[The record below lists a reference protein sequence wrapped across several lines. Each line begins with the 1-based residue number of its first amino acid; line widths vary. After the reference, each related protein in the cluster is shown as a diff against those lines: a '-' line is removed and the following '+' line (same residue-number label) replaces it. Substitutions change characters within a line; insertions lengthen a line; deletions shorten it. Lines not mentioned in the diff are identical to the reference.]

1 MCMTINSG
9 FCLPALRQS
18 PGFLV
23 GRKQRKLNIPFVFKG
38 LLIMPLELSSVGKKE
53 VKWLRNYRNATL
65 GGPCPC
71 LHVSLSSGLPVF
83 MSPCLPVFRSSCL
96 HVSMTSGPH
105 VFMSL
110 TVSYAW
116 VMLVMLDTESVML
129 DTVHVVLSTVAP
141 CSPGADPDYN
151 SIDHA
156 SHWVSPCICVKTHPE
171 KTISMLIRPISTL
184 SFCIQVFISLVSDMF
199 ATGLNMNM
207 LSALSLSL

>member
-23 GRKQRKLNIPFVFKG
+23 GRKQRKLNILSVFKG
-38 LLIMPLELSSVGKKE
+38 LLIMPLELSSVGEKE
-53 VKWLRNYRNATL
+53 VKWLHNYRNATL

-116 VMLVMLDTESVML
+116 VMLVMLDT
-129 DTVHVVLSTVAP
+129 VHVVRSTVAR

-156 SHWVSPCICVKTHPE
+156 FQSLRVSVWKHIQRRPFPC
-171 KTISMLIRPISTL
+171 
-184 SFCIQVFISLVSDMF
+184 SFVQSLPFHSVFKSSFRLFQTCLRLD
-199 ATGLNMNM
+199 
-207 LSALSLSL
+207 